1 MSNVVAF
8 VLKGYPRL
16 SETFIAQEI
25 LALERRG
32 LDIRLVSLRHPTD
45 PHIHPVHAEI
55 KAPVNYL
62 PEYLFRGP
70 GRVWR
75 AWRAVRKLPGY
86 AKARS
91 VWLKD
96 LRRNPSPNRIR
107 RFGQAMV
114 LAHELPANV
123 TWVHAHFLHTPAS
136 VARYAALA
144 LELPWSCSAHA
155 KDIWTLPDWEKREKL
170 EEMRWLVTCT
180 KNNTKHLSDLT
191 RAPDKVQLVYHG
203 LSPEHFLAGDQPY
216 SDRNGSDLDSP
227 VVIVSVGRA
236 VEKKGYEDLLQA
248 LGRLPDGLSW
258 KMVHVGDGPR
268 LPSLRKRA
276 EELGIAA
283 RIDWRGA
290 QPSARVQE
298 AYDEADVFALA
309 SCIAADG
316 DRDGLPNVLMEAQ
329 SNGIACISTQVSA
342 IPELIIHGL
351 TGLLVPEADTVALAQ
366 ALERL
371 ITNPPLRR
379 ALGSAGRKRVRAEFD
394 YTKGIDCLAEKF
406 GLVNSDSET
415 CESHFMLR

>member
-1 MSNVVAF
+1 MSHIVAF

-45 PHIHPVHAEI
+45 PHIHPIHAEI
-55 KAPVNYL
+55 KAPINYL
-62 PEYLFRGP
+62 PEYLYRGP

-96 LRRNPSPNRIR
+96 LWRDPTPNRIR

-123 TWVHAHFLHTPAS
+123 TWVHVHFLHTPAS
-136 VARYAALA
+136 VARYAALTRD
-144 LELPWSCSAHA
+144 LPWSCSAHA
-155 KDIWTLPDWEKREKL
+155 KDIWTLSEWEKSEKL

-180 KNNTKHLSDLT
+180 KNNAKHLSGLT
-191 RAPDKVQLVYHG
+191 RTPEKVQLAYHG
-203 LSPEHFLAGDQPY
+203 LEPGWFTVGGRAY
-216 SDRNGSDLDSP
+216 SDRDGSDLDSP

-248 LGRLPDGLSW
+248 LAGLPAGLSW
-258 KMVHVGDGPR
+258 RMVHVGDGPR
-268 LPSLRKRA
+268 LPSLRGRA

-290 QPSARVQE
+290 QPLTRIKE
-298 AYDEADVFALA
+298 AYGEADLFALA
-309 SCIAADG
+309 SRIAANG

-329 SNGIACISTQVSA
+329 SAGIPCVSTHVSA
-342 IPELIIHGL
+342 IPELIIEGL
-351 TGLLVPEADTVALAQ
+351 TGLLVPPGDTHALAG

-371 ITNPPLRR
+371 ITDPKLRR
-379 ALGSAGRKRVRAEFD
+379 SLGDAGRKRVRAEFD
-394 YTKGIDCLAEKF
+394 YTKGIDSLAEKF
-406 GLVNSDSET
+406 GLTTSDADS
-415 CESHFMLR
+415 CESHFMHR

>member
-1 MSNVVAF
+1 MSHIVGF

-25 LALERRG
+25 RALEQRG

-45 PHIHPVHAEI
+45 PHIHPVHTEI

-75 AWRAVRKLPGY
+75 AWRAVRKRPGY
-86 AKARS
+86 AKSRS

-96 LRRNPSPNRIR
+96 LCRDPTPNRIR

-114 LAHELPANV
+114 MAHELPGDV
-123 TWVHAHFLHTPAS
+123 TWIHAHFLHTPAS
-136 VARYAALA
+136 VARYAALT

-155 KDIWTLPDWEKREKL
+155 KDIWTLSDWEKKEKL

-180 KNNTKHLSDLT
+180 KINAKHLSGLT
-191 RAPDKVQLVYHG
+191 HTPDKVQLVYHG
-203 LSPEHFLAGDQPY
+203 LDPDMFTLGGRTY
-216 SDRNGSDLDSP
+216 SDRDGSDVDAP

-248 LGRLPDGLSW
+248 LSLLPDGLSW
-258 KMVHVGDGPR
+258 RMVHVGGGPR
-268 LPSLRKRA
+268 LHSLRARA
-276 EELGIAA
+276 ESLGIAA

-290 QPSARVQE
+290 QPSTRVQE
-298 AYDEADVFALA
+298 AYDEADLFALA
-309 SCIAADG
+309 SRIAADG

-329 SNGIACISTQVSA
+329 SAGIPCVSTQVSA
-342 IPELIIHGL
+342 IPELIINGL
-351 TGLLVPEADTVALAQ
+351 SGLLVPPGDTNALSA
-366 ALERL
+366 ALQRL
-371 ITNPPLRR
+371 ITDPELRR
-379 ALGSAGRKRVRAEFD
+379 SQGGAGRKRVRAEFD
-394 YTKGIDCLAEKF
+394 CTMGIDKLAEKF
-406 GLVNSDSET
+406 GLAKSDTES
-415 CESHFMLR
+415 CESHFMRR

>member
-1 MSNVVAF
+1 MSNIVVF

-25 LALERRG
+25 LALEQRG
-32 LDIRLVSLRHPTD
+32 LDIRLVSLRHPTE
-45 PHIHPVHAEI
+45 PHFHPVHAEI

-75 AWRAVRKLPGY
+75 AWRAIRKLPGY
-86 AKARS
+86 ANARS

-96 LRRNPSPNRIR
+96 LRRDPTPNRIR

-123 TWVHAHFLHTPAS
+123 TWIHAHFLHTPAS

-144 LELPWSCSAHA
+144 LGLPWSCSAHA
-155 KDIWTLPDWEKREKL
+155 KDIWTLPEWEKREKL

-180 KNNTKHLSDLT
+180 KTNVEHLSELT
-191 RAPDKVQLVYHG
+191 HASDKIQLVYHG
-203 LSPEHFLAGDQPY
+203 LDPDRFARGNRTY
-216 SDRNGSDLDSP
+216 SDRDGSTPESP
-227 VVIVSVGRA
+227 VVIVSVGRL

-248 LGRLPDGLSW
+248 LALLPDGLSW

-276 EELGIAA
+276 EELGVAA

-290 QPSARVQE
+290 QPSTRVQE
-298 AYDEADVFALA
+298 AYGEADLFALA
-309 SCIAADG
+309 SRIAADG

-329 SNGIACISTQVSA
+329 SNGIACISTRVSA
-342 IPELIIHGL
+342 IPELIIDGL
-351 TGLLVPEADTVALAQ
+351 TGFLVPAADTTALAG
-366 ALERL
+366 ALEQL
-371 ITNPPLRR
+371 ITNPQLRR
-379 ALGSAGRKRVRAEFD
+379 SLGSAGRKRVLAESD
-394 YTKGIDCLAEKF
+394 YRKGMDSLAEKF
-406 GLVNSDSET
+406 GLAKSDADL
-415 CESHFMLR
+415 CESHFMHL